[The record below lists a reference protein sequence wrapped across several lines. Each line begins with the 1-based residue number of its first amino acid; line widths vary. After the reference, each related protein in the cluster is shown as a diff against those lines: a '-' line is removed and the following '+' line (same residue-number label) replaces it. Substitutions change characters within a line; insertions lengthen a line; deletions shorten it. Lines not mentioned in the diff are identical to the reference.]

1 MGLVE
6 SFRNFWDPPELRGI
20 ATPQIRPG
28 SGWDALE
35 LNGRHVQVRLLNLKA
50 AGNAANDP
58 ASLIDL
64 GRTGHV
70 AWTENE
76 LNVYIREA
84 FRVSGLVFRCLTIIS
99 DAFAEGV
106 MRVYEEI
113 DGKPEPANEHPLR
126 LLISE
131 PNPEQSEAEFWT
143 TLLLTMGMNGYGIIE
158 KVRSLAGETV
168 QLYPRNPESMRRKVQ
183 QGGAVVWEQRVSNT
197 LYRIIPDQD
206 IIVVP
211 YQFDP
216 ALKRLGI
223 TPIHVLGREI
233 GIDTNLSAYLKLF
246 LDEGG
251 VPPFVLISKD
261 PIADQ
266 SEIEQIQTQWRQ
278 KYGGGK
284 SWGTIPV
291 LHGGYELHEIAADL
305 DKMAWPDLR
314 GVNELRIAQGMG
326 VPAHLIGAREAISNG
341 GLATTEMQQ
350 AMRFFQLY
358 TIQALRNRVDGALT
372 RGLLREIE
380 PDRRVSLGFDIS
392 GILALQEDEDRK
404 ANRIRADV
412 QASIITLEE
421 GREARGYEPKA
432 ANGEMFLRP
441 FSVVEVT
448 VGAAPEPTPPPVDP
462 NAPKAE
468 RKYRNTKAM
477 SMRELAVRASIGNRN
492 RKAQKK
498 LTEIGDRALRKF
510 WKAQG
515 ERIVGSLKS
524 ADDMSIKTF
533 EDIDWDEEERL
544 LKSIMDKFYETAGV
558 TAATDATS
566 VLGVQVDW
574 SLSNPNIQRTMSKL
588 GTRVV
593 GISET
598 TRQDVAAIVA
608 DSLNEGVTLDE
619 LSSRLTNQFEETYKG
634 RAMTVARTESQV
646 SYNTA
651 SVISYQESGVVEE
664 CELFDNVDHTDSYDA
679 SDGLTCAE
687 RNGLIVALADVPKHI
702 EAEHPNGSLAVAAV
716 IKLGE

>member
-1 MGLVE
+1 MGLVTAI
-6 SFRNFWDPPELRGI
+6 RNFWDPPEYR
-20 ATPQIRPG
+20 AAAPQFRPG

-35 LNGRHVQVRLLNLKA
+35 LNGRQVNVRLLNLRA
-50 AGNAANDP
+50 AGGPANEP

-64 GRTGHV
+64 GRGGSV
-70 AWTENE
+70 AWTDNE
-76 LNVYIREA
+76 LNHHIREA
-84 FRVSGLVFRCLTIIS
+84 FRVSGLVFRCLTIIA

-106 MRVYEEI
+106 LRIYQDR
-113 DGKPEPANEHPLR
+113 DGQADELPDHELR

-143 TLLLTMGMNGYGIIE
+143 TLLLIMGMNGYGIVE
-158 KVRSLAGETV
+158 KVRALSGQTV
-168 QLYPRNPESMRRKVQ
+168 RLYPRNPESFRRKVQ
-183 QGGAVVWEQRVSNT
+183 QDGSVVWEHRVSGV
-197 LYRIIPDQD
+197 LKRIIPDVD

-266 SEIEQIQTQWRQ
+266 SEIEQIQEQWRQ
-278 KYGGGK
+278 KYGGGR

-326 VPAHLIGAREAISNG
+326 VPAHLIGAREAIANG

-358 TIQALRNRVDGALT
+358 TIQALRNRVDGAFT
-372 RGLLREIE
+372 RGLLRETE
-380 PDRRVSLGFDIS
+380 PDRNISLGFDIS

-404 ANRIRADV
+404 ATRTRADV

-421 GREARGYEPKA
+421 GRKARGYEPQA
-432 ANGEMFLRP
+432 AKGETFLRP
-441 FSVVEVT
+441 FSVVEVQAGST
-448 VGAAPEPTPPPVDP
+448 SAPEPAADP
-462 NAPKAE
+462 NAPKRE
-468 RKYRNTKAM
+468 RRYRDTKAM
-477 SMRELAVRASIGNRN
+477 SMRELSVRASIGDRN
-492 RKAQKK
+492 RKAQRK

-510 WKAQG
+510 FKAQG
-515 ERIVGSLKS
+515 ERIVSALKS
-524 ADDMSIKTF
+524 ANDLSIKTF
-533 EDIDWDEEERL
+533 DDVDWDEEERL
-544 LKSIMDKFYETAGV
+544 LRSIMDKFYETAGT
-558 TAATDATS
+558 TAAADATA
-566 VLGVQVDW
+566 VLGVEVAWD
-574 SLSNPNIQRTMSKL
+574 LANPNIQRTMDAL
-588 GTRVV
+588 GKRIV

-598 TRQDVAAIVA
+598 TRVDVAQIVS
-608 DSLNEGVTLDE
+608 DSLTEGATLDE
-619 LSSRLTNQFEETYKG
+619 LAGRITNQFEETYKG

-651 SVISYQESGVVEE
+651 SVMSYEESGVVAE
-664 CELFDNVDHTDSYDA
+664 CELMDNPDHTDSYDA

-687 RNGLIVALADVPKHI
+687 RHGLIVPLADVPTHI
-702 EAEHPNGSLAVAAV
+702 EAEHPNGSLAVLPV
-716 IKLGE
+716 IALGE